1 MYVRW
6 QSRARKRRGGSP
18 LLTAVLVECRR
29 IDGRPRQR
37 TVAYLGSIREGG
49 IESTLARLVK
59 FWLGV
64 TERLDQLGDAITP
77 EERERIEA
85 ALAKRVRRVTNAE
98 QAELNESLAG
108 EARLIP
114 SHYRHRAGARCSGA
128 RLS

>member
-49 IESTLARLVK
+49 IKSTLARHVK

-77 EERERIEA
+77 EEHESIEV
-85 ALAKRVRRVTNAE
+85 ALAKRVRRVTDAE
-98 QAELNESLAG
+98 RAELDESLAD
-108 EARLIP
+108 EVRLLKPKLAR
-114 SHYRHRAGARCSGA
+114 YC
-128 RLS
+128 LS